1 MHFPTLQTYDTTTF
15 ASDKRSDPMQQPT
28 LLSLEFPSLASGTSR
43 KRSAHHHP
51 ALFPAKRHKGASSSV
66 DQKASAK
73 EDNSWIDDFALLD
86 SFYLDGSDQ
95 PSSFAVTTNHR
106 QQLQEPS
113 VTDII
118 KKALNCTY
126 EDVPISSIPQEV
138 AFNNNGFNGC
148 QMQTSISQTDMSQP
162 IRIDHQSQNHLPET
176 VQSAPSTMVTPF
188 LDPTESV
195 SQQIPP
201 LAMPQPAPVVDSSAF
216 TISKLKIS
224 KEPT

>member
-1 MHFPTLQTYDTTTF
+1 MHFPTLQAHDTTTF

-28 LLSLEFPSLASGTSR
+28 LLSLEFPSLVSGTSK
-43 KRSAHHHP
+43 KRAAHHHA

-73 EDNSWIDDFALLD
+73 EDTSWIDNFALLD
-86 SFYLDGSDQ
+86 SFYLEDSDQ
-95 PSSFAVTTNHR
+95 PSSFTATTNHL
-106 QQLQEPS
+106 QQQQEPS

-126 EDVPISSIPQEV
+126 EDVLIPSIPQEF
-138 AFNNNGFNGC
+138 AFNNNGFDDS
-148 QMQTSISQTDMSQP
+148 QMQTSISQADMSQP
-162 IRIDHQSQNHLPET
+162 IRIDQSQNHLPET

-201 LAMPQPAPVVDSSAF
+201 LAMPQPAPVMDSSAF
-216 TISKLKIS
+216 TISKLKNS